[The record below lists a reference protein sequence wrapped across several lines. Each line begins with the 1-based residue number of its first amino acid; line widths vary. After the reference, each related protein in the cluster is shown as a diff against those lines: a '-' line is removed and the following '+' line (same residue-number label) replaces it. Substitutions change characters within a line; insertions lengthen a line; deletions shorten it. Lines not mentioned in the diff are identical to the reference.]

1 MVLGDANARREPSDP
16 GKAGAG
22 PGPSPAPILEM
33 RHIAK
38 WIAQALDKCNDDAAL
53 ERIRGEVAELANR
66 FPLYA
71 WRRHPAPV
79 NA

>member
-1 MVLGDANARREPSDP
+1 
-16 GKAGAG
+16 
-22 PGPSPAPILEM
+22 M
-33 RHIAK
+33 RIIAAWIAK
-38 WIAQALDKCNDDAAL
+38 ALKERNDDVAL

-71 WRRHPAPV
+71 WRRQGVAV

>member
-1 MVLGDANARREPSDP
+1 MIAEW
-16 GKAGAG
+16 
-22 PGPSPAPILEM
+22 
-33 RHIAK
+33 IAK
-38 WIAQALDKCNDDAAL
+38 ALDQRNDDAAL

-71 WRRHPAPV
+71 WRRRAGCCW